1 MEGVGFVVFGGGF
14 AGLGPSGSSCTSK
27 RDTVVAQAGRRGGR
41 SRKFEGGLKDDR
53 GGRRRPTRV
62 GELYRRELSLIVRE
76 MVANAPRTAGLGSAL
91 ISVLDV
97 DVSPDLRNATVKVS
111 IFQTEDQKSDALA
124 YLKGRR
130 KAIKGILSQSFK
142 EMKRVPELRFV
153 ESDVASG
160 FRTLELLNGISKQGS
175 SSAADLEL
183 DLSVEDD
190 DDDVI
195 FYDEEEK

>member
-1 MEGVGFVVFGGGF
+1 MEDVGFVVLGGLF
-14 AGLGPSGSSCTSK
+14 TGPGPNGCACSAK
-27 RDTVVAQAGRRGGR
+27 RGAVVAQAGSRRGR
-41 SRKFEGGLKDDR
+41 SKKFEGGLKDDR

-76 MVANAPRTAGLGSAL
+76 MVANAPRSAGLCSAL
-91 ISVLDV
+91 VSVLDV

-111 IFQTEDQKSDALA
+111 IFQTEDQKSDALS
-124 YLKGRR
+124 YLKRRR
-130 KAIKGILSQSFK
+130 KAIKGILSQNFK

-153 ESDVASG
+153 EADVASG
-160 FRTLELLNGISKQGS
+160 FRTLELLNRISETRS
-175 SSAADLEL
+175 SSDPEL
-183 DLSVEDD
+183 GLSVEDDD

>member
-1 MEGVGFVVFGGGF
+1 MDGVGFVVFGGGF
-14 AGLGPSGSSCTSK
+14 AGLGSNGSTCTAK
-27 RDTVVAQAGRRGGR
+27 RGTVVCQAGRRGGR

-76 MVANAPRTAGLGSAL
+76 MVANAPRSAGLGSAL

-111 IFQTEDQKSDALA
+111 IFKTEDQKSDALG

-130 KAIKGILSQSFK
+130 KAIKGILSQNFR

-153 ESDVASG
+153 EADVASG
-160 FRTLELLNGISKQGS
+160 FRTLELLNGMSEQRS
-175 SSAADLEL
+175 SSTADPPLG
-183 DLSVEDD
+183 LSVEDD
-190 DDDVI
+190 DDDVV
-195 FYDEEEK
+195 FYDEAEK